1 MRLLVTFNRRQ
12 RGQTILLERE
22 RIRHYDDGG
31 ISGGTME
38 RPALQELLSDI
49 RAGKIDVVVVYK
61 IDRLTRSLMDFA
73 RIVEV
78 FDAQK
83 VSFVSVTQQFNT
95 LSSMGRLTL
104 NVLVSVAQ
112 FEREGTAER
121 IRDKIAASKQK
132 GMWMGGVVPH
142 GYRVEDR
149 KLIIEG
155 AEAKEVQLIFELYS
169 QLKSIP
175 ALIRELDARGIR
187 DKGSEACVWCQR
199 RRHSIHHR
207 HRRPAAGEPGLP
219 RGDQSP
225 GQELPRRA

>member
-1 MRLLVTFNRRQ
+1 MVGEPVSATADLPKV
-12 RGQTILLERE
+12 
-22 RIRHYDDGG
+22 
-31 ISGGTME
+31 
-38 RPALQELLSDI
+38 
-49 RAGKIDVVVVYK
+49 
-61 IDRLTRSLMDFA
+61 
-73 RIVEV
+73 IVPGAA
-78 FDAQK
+78 D
-83 VSFVSVTQQFNT
+83 
-95 LSSMGRLTL
+95 RLTL
-104 NVLVSVAQ
+104 NVLLSFAQ
-112 FEREGTAER
+112 FEREVTGER
-121 IRDKIAASKQK
+121 IRDKIAASKKK

-225 GQELPRRA
+225 GQELSR

>member
-1 MRLLVTFNRRQ
+1 MAWLIVNQQPRHRMMRFAQ
-12 RGQTILLERE
+12 K
-22 RIRHYDDGG
+22 
-31 ISGGTME
+31 
-38 RPALQELLSDI
+38 ELLQCKRYGHMVGEPVSATADLP
-49 RAGKIDVVVVYK
+49 KV
-61 IDRLTRSLMDFA
+61 
-73 RIVEV
+73 IVPGAA
-78 FDAQK
+78 D
-83 VSFVSVTQQFNT
+83 
-95 LSSMGRLTL
+95 RLTL
-104 NVLVSVAQ
+104 NVLLSFAQ
-112 FEREGTAER
+112 FEREVTGER
-121 IRDKIAASKQK
+121 IRDKIAASKKK

-225 GQELPRRA
+225 GQELSR